1 MLNIENAAMEAV
13 LMETHR
19 CNKSWSCACPPDCR
33 RRGKGD
39 SVRKGKL
46 GVRGM
51 HLSFVLA
58 LILQFN
64 FRFAPVKI

>member
-1 MLNIENAAMEAV
+1 MLNIKNAATEAV
-13 LMETHR
+13 LMEHIAATKVGLAHAR
-19 CNKSWSCACPPDCR
+19 TDCR

-58 LILQFN
+58 LTLQFN